1 MNPITIVLI
10 LFTIKGRWEAKDAC
24 RNIDIDLFILEKL
37 KTFYF
42 NILGDQNVD
51 RSTDCI
57 CRLVATESNL

>member
-1 MNPITIVLI
+1 MNPIAIVLI

-24 RNIDIDLFILEKL
+24 RNIDIYVRETQIFN
-37 KTFYF
+37 FYF

-57 CRLVATESNL
+57 CRHVAT